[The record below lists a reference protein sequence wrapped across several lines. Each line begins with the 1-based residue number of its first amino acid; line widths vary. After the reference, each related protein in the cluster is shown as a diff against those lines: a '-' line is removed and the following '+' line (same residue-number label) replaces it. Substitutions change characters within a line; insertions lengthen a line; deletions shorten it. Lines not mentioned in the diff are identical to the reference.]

1 MGVGGGVVR
10 AGLIGLV
17 VLTLILCGCRAAG
30 TPASSMVPASG
41 EHAQVLVAIGASD
54 AVGIGATNPDTDNWV
69 ARLGAKLPS
78 GSRVVNLGISGATA
92 QQALQQELP
101 VAADAAPTIAAV
113 WLGVNDI
120 EQNVSLATFSTNLTD
135 VLSGLR
141 QTGAKLYV
149 ANLPDLRL
157 LPSFNGREP
166 AALDSEVHSWNAA
179 IGRIAREQGAILV
192 DLYTAWGDVKDAKER
207 AALVSAD
214 GLHPTSAGYNRL
226 AELFWQAIEA
236 KQ

>member
-1 MGVGGGVVR
+1 VGGVAR

-17 VLTLILCGCRAAG
+17 FLVLALCGCRAAG
-30 TPASSMVPASG
+30 TPASSMVPVPG

-69 ARLGAKLPS
+69 ARLGTKLPS

-92 QQALQQELP
+92 EQALQQELP
-101 VAADAAPTIAAV
+101 VAADAAPTLAAV

-120 EQNVSLATFSTNLTD
+120 EQNVPLDAFSSNLTG

-141 QTGAKLYV
+141 QTGARLFV

-157 LPSFNGREP
+157 LPAFNGRDP
-166 AALDSEVHSWNAA
+166 AALDTQVRSWNAA
-179 IGRIAREQGAILV
+179 IGRIANEQGATLV
-192 DLYTAWGDVKDAKER
+192 DLYTAWGDLKDAKER

-226 AELFWQAIEA
+226 ADLFWQTIEA
-236 KQ
+236 AK

>member
-1 MGVGGGVVR
+1 MGVGGVAR
-10 AGLIGLV
+10 AGLIGLL
-17 VLTLILCGCRAAG
+17 VLSVLLIGCRAAG
-30 TPASSMVPASG
+30 TPASSLVPIPG
-41 EHAQVLVAIGASD
+41 DHAQVLVAIGASD

-92 QQALQQELP
+92 EQALQQELP
-101 VAADAAPTIAAV
+101 VAADATPTLATV

-120 EQNVSLATFSTNLTD
+120 EQNVPLDVFSANLTG

-141 QTGAKLYV
+141 QSGAKLFV

-157 LPSFNGREP
+157 LPAFNGRDP
-166 AALDSEVHSWNAA
+166 AALDGQVRAWNAA
-179 IGRIAREQGAILV
+179 IAHIAHEQGATLV

-214 GLHPTSAGYNRL
+214 GLHPTSAGYSRL
-226 AELFWQAIEA
+226 ADLFWQTIEA
-236 KQ
+236 TK

>member
-1 MGVGGGVVR
+1 MGVGGVAR
-10 AGLIGLV
+10 AGLIGLLV
-17 VLTLILCGCRAAG
+17 FGVLLVGCRAAG
-30 TPASSMVPASG
+30 TPASSLVPAPG
-41 EHAQVLVAIGASD
+41 DRAQVLVAIGASD
-54 AVGIGATNPDTDNWV
+54 AVGIGATNPDSDNWV

-92 QQALQQELP
+92 EQALQQELP
-101 VAADAAPTIAAV
+101 VAADAAPTLAAV

-120 EQNVSLATFSTNLTD
+120 EQNVPLDSFSSNLSS

-141 QTGAKLYV
+141 QTGAKLFI

-157 LPSFNGREP
+157 LPAFNSRDP
-166 AALDSEVHSWNAA
+166 AALDAEVRGWNAA
-179 IGRIAREQGAILV
+179 IGRIAHEQGATLV

-214 GLHPTSAGYNRL
+214 GLHPTTAGYSRL
-226 AELFWQAIEA
+226 AELFWQTIEA
-236 KQ
+236 AK

>member
-1 MGVGGGVVR
+1 MGVGGVAR
-10 AGLIGLV
+10 AGLIGLL
-17 VLTLILCGCRAAG
+17 VLSVLLIGCRAAG
-30 TPASSMVPASG
+30 TPASSLVPIPG
-41 EHAQVLVAIGASD
+41 DHAQVLVAIGASD

-92 QQALQQELP
+92 EQALQQELP
-101 VAADAAPTIAAV
+101 VAADATPTLATV

-120 EQNVSLATFSTNLTD
+120 EQNVPLDVFSANLTG
-135 VLSGLR
+135 VLSELR
-141 QTGAKLYV
+141 QSGAKLFV

-157 LPSFNGREP
+157 LPAFNGRDP
-166 AALDSEVHSWNAA
+166 AALDGQVRAWNAA
-179 IGRIAREQGAILV
+179 IAHIAHEQGATLV

-214 GLHPTSAGYNRL
+214 GLHPTSAGYSRL
-226 AELFWQAIEA
+226 ADLFWQTIEA
-236 KQ
+236 TK